1 MKVSNIGNVV
11 EKAMLK
17 GTNAADTNTLKTPV
31 IDP

>member
-1 MKVSNIGNVV
+1 MKVSNIGNV

-17 GTNAADTNTLKTPV
+17 GTNAADANTLKTAI